1 MGADGELVTSADGGG
16 TWARQ
21 TLAGAGDLAGV
32 VYGQVGGQ
40 GRFLAGDGA
49 AIYQS
54 ADGYAWSTVNASPV
68 VPLATVGTLWFGSS
82 GSAVYRSADAGFTWS
97 LVHAADGG
105 PSFLAARLAEVPE

>member
-1 MGADGELVTSADGGG
+1 
-16 TWARQ
+16 
-21 TLAGAGDLAGV
+21 
-32 VYGQVGGQ
+32 
-40 GRFLAGDGA
+40 
-49 AIYQS
+49 
-54 ADGYAWSTVNASPV
+54 